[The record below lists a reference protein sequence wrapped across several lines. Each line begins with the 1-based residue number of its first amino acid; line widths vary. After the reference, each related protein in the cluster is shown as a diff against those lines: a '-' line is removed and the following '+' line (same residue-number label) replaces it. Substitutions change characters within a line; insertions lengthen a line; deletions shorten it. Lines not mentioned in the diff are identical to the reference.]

1 MYLIAFAALALAIP
15 GAPVCAVDSDLGAFD
30 IPLLQEDAAAAR
42 KVRDPSAAR
51 IETVPGSKLEVVKAA
66 STQDAINHALSGIL
80 GALKSL
86 RPSAQDASSQDGKAN
101 DPQRQDAPPQGGEPP
116 REDPSQDEP
125 PPHESDR
132 DPPRTT
138 QPPEQGSGGTLGDL
152 TERPGGV
159 QIIETGS
166 GYGVVGVGSAW
177 YDTNRSNSNL
187 VLEDQRRAW
196 MEADLAARAQVAR
209 FLNQVDVKGKQ
220 EIQSRLHLANTDEFS
235 GANLDATSTED
246 YSAVVSAMVTGL
258 VTYDVLDDPETG
270 EVRVSVVSTP
280 KTRGETRNAGSRTVL
295 ASSIEAGMAQI
306 MNQLALNVVPPVGA
320 KLVTVPQTGET
331 VYVGFGADV
340 IQSHENKRIQG
351 EIRAAAQKAAELRA
365 TSALVALLRGQRI
378 ETESSFS
385 SRFDE
390 MITEFDRITDESGEI
405 VIKEARI
412 GRASVVSEKVNES
425 TTASVVDGKAP
436 AGTMIKVFERP
447 GSRWVYVLAVYAES
461 IPALLRS
468 GPPVAAPNA
477 PNPPPADRTPPP
489 PAQDRPTT
497 VAPNPGDPC
506 PPGSVEEGVIRR
518 VSVGTGRN
526 KAEAIQNALLYA
538 VKQVNENRVS
548 GDIRMKKK
556 FADAIED
563 VDGKLRQSLA
573 VDTEIDENVE
583 SISNGL
589 VRGYRVLYEGGL
601 RPLVTPNSQGDVYEV
616 DLCVDIPQFDPNKP
630 RPGQRSTI
638 AFLGLRTG
646 RTQFEIGGEVV
657 PAQESANEFEN
668 EVVTYLTSEKR
679 FTVID
684 RAYMSQWRGEI
695 DLVKEA
701 VASRDMSMDE
711 LRNVGH
717 MLSADYVLVGTLQ
730 EVSFKQW
737 DEYIAIRK
745 RNEPRALLNINV
757 HLRMIRTATGEIVF
771 SDGFNRTWMLPEIG
785 ELLSRYGNMDRALLA
800 AKEAAMTLL
809 PRVLGEVA
817 KESAAQ
823 AKIRVIK
830 VGLGE
835 FVLANDDRSVREGDE
850 LVVYVTENID
860 FEGKSYA
867 SETAVA
873 RLGVIKVQ
881 GPVVT
886 AKLLQGDAAAVKVGA
901 TCRRE
906 DG

>member
-1 MYLIAFAALALAIP
+1 MITVAFAWVALGFP
-15 GAPVCAVDSDLGAFD
+15 GSVTIAPDSDLGAFD
-30 IPLLQEDAAAAR
+30 IPLLQEDPESAR

-86 RPSAQDASSQDGKAN
+86 KPTG
-101 DPQRQDAPPQGGEPP
+101 QDAPPAGADPGPPRPHDEPRGDEPP
-116 REDPSQDEP
+116 R
-125 PPHESDR
+125 SDA
-132 DPPRTT
+132 
-138 QPPEQGSGGTLGDL
+138 PPEEGTGGTLGGL

-166 GYGVVGVGSAW
+166 GYGIVGVGSAW
-177 YDTNRSNSNL
+177 YDTERDNANL

-196 MEADLAARAQVAR
+196 MEADLSARAQVAR
-209 FLNQVDVKGKQ
+209 FLNQVDVKGRQ
-220 EIQSRLHLANTDEFS
+220 EIASRLHLANTEEFA
-235 GANLDATSTED
+235 GANLDATATED
-246 YSAVVSAMVTGL
+246 YSAVVNAMVTGL
-258 VTYDVLDDPETG
+258 VTYDVLDDPDTG

-280 KTRGETRNAGSRTVL
+280 KTRGETRGADSRTVL

-320 KLVTVPQTGET
+320 KLVTVPETGET
-331 VYVGFGADV
+331 VFVGFGADV
-340 IQSHENKRIQG
+340 IQRHENKRVQG
-351 EIRAAAQKAAELRA
+351 EIRAAAQRAAELRA
-365 TSALVALLRGQRI
+365 QSALVALLRGQRI
-378 ETESSFS
+378 ESDSTFS
-385 SRFDE
+385 SRFEE
-390 MITEFDRITDESGEI
+390 MNREFDRITEESGEI
-405 VIKEARI
+405 VIRGARV
-412 GRASVVSEKVNES
+412 GRASVVSEKVSES
-425 TTASVVDGKAP
+425 KTVSVVDGKTP
-436 AGTMIKVFERP
+436 AGTMLKVFERP
-447 GSRWVYVLAVYAES
+447 GSRWVYVLAIYAES
-461 IPALLRS
+461 IPALLRG
-468 GPPVAAPNA
+468 GPPAS
-477 PNPPPADRTPPP
+477 PPP
-489 PAQDRPTT
+489 PPPSDTAPPPTQTRP
-497 VAPNPGDPC
+497 APAPASGDPC
-506 PPGSVEEGVIRR
+506 PPGSSDEGVIRL
-518 VSVGTGRN
+518 VSTGTGRN

-563 VDGKLRQSLA
+563 VDGRLRQSLS
-573 VDTEIDENVE
+573 VNTDIDEQVD
-583 SISNGL
+583 SLSNGL
-589 VRGYRVLYEGGL
+589 VKGYRVLYEGGL
-601 RPLVTPNSQGDVYEV
+601 RPLVTPNSQGDAYQV
-616 DLCVDIPQFDPNKP
+616 DLCVDIPQFDPDRP

-646 RTQFEIGGEVV
+646 KAQFEIGGEWV
-657 PAQESANEFEN
+657 PARDPANEFEN

-679 FTVID
+679 FTVLD
-684 RAYMSQWRGEI
+684 RAYLDEWRGEI
-695 DLVKEA
+695 DMIKEA

-711 LRNVGH
+711 LRNVGR

-737 DEYIAIRK
+737 DEYVAIRK
-745 RNEPRALLNINV
+745 RNEARALLNINV
-757 HLRMIRTATGEIVF
+757 HLRMIRTATGEIMF

-785 ELLSRYGNMDRALLA
+785 ELLGRYGNMDRSLLA
-800 AKEAAMTLL
+800 AKEAAMALL

-830 VGLGE
+830 VGLDE

-850 LVVYVTENID
+850 LIVYATENIE
-860 FEGKSYA
+860 FEGKTYA
-867 SETAVA
+867 SESAVA
-873 RLGVIKVQ
+873 RLGVLKVQ

-886 AKLLQGDAAAVKVGA
+886 AKFLEGDASAVKVGA

>member
-1 MYLIAFAALALAIP
+1 MITVAFAIVALGWPIPVPLAF
-15 GAPVCAVDSDLGAFD
+15 DSDLGAFD
-30 IPLLQEDAAAAR
+30 IPLLQEDPDRAR
-42 KVRDPSAAR
+42 LVRDPSAAR

-86 RPSAQDASSQDGKAN
+86 KPKGQDTTPRGS
-101 DPQRQDAPPQGGEPP
+101 DPTPPPT
-116 REDPSQDEP
+116 QDEP
-125 PPHESDR
+125 P
-132 DPPRTT
+132 RTDG
-138 QPPEQGSGGTLGDL
+138 PPEEGTGGTLGGL

-166 GYGVVGVGSAW
+166 GYGIVGVGSAW
-177 YDTNRSNSNL
+177 YDTDRANANL

-196 MEADLAARAQVAR
+196 MEADLSARAQVAR
-209 FLNQVDVKGKQ
+209 FLNQVDVKGRQ
-220 EIQSRLHLANTDEFS
+220 EISSRLHLANTEEFS
-235 GANLDATSTED
+235 GANLDATATED
-246 YSAVVSAMVTGL
+246 YSAVVNAMVTGL
-258 VTYDVLDDPETG
+258 VTYDVLDDPNSG

-280 KTRGETRNAGSRTVL
+280 KTRGETRGANSRTVL

-320 KLVTVPQTGET
+320 KIVTVPETGET
-331 VYVGFGADV
+331 VFVGFGADV
-340 IQSHENKRIQG
+340 IQSHDNKRVQG
-351 EIRAAAQKAAELRA
+351 EIRAAAQRAAELRA
-365 TSALVALLRGQRI
+365 QSALVALLQGQRI
-378 ETESSFS
+378 ESDSTFS
-385 SRFDE
+385 SRFEE
-390 MITEFDRITDESGEI
+390 MNREFDRITEESGEI
-405 VIKEARI
+405 VIRQARV

-425 TTASVVDGKAP
+425 KTASIVDGKTP
-436 AGTMIKVFERP
+436 AGTMLKVFEKP
-447 GSRWVYVLAVYAES
+447 GSRWVYVLAIYAES
-461 IPALLRS
+461 IPALLR
-468 GPPVAAPNA
+468 GGPVAAPPA
-477 PNPPPADRTPPP
+477 PAPPRQDSPPPTQAR
-489 PAQDRPTT
+489 PAPAPT
-497 VAPNPGDPC
+497 ANDPC
-506 PPGSVEEGVIRR
+506 PPGSVEEGVIRLL
-518 VSVGTGRN
+518 STGTGRN

-548 GDIRMKKK
+548 GDLRMKKK

-573 VDTEIDENVE
+573 VNTDIDEQVD
-583 SISNGL
+583 SLSNGL
-589 VRGYRVLYEGGL
+589 VKGYRVLYEGGL
-601 RPLVTPNSQGDVYEV
+601 RPLVTPNSQGDQYQV
-616 DLCVDIPQFDPNKP
+616 DLCVDIPQFDPDKP

-646 RTQFEIGGEVV
+646 RSQFEIGGEVV
-657 PAQESANEFEN
+657 PARDPANEFEN
-668 EVVTYLTSEKR
+668 EVVSYLTSEKR

-684 RAYMSQWRGEI
+684 RAYLDQWRGEI
-695 DLVKEA
+695 DMIKEA
-701 VASRDMSMDE
+701 VSSRDMSMDE

-737 DEYIAIRK
+737 DEYVAIRK

-785 ELLSRYGNMDRALLA
+785 ELLSRYGNMDRSLLA
-800 AKEAAMTLL
+800 AKEAAMALL

-830 VGLGE
+830 IGLDE

-850 LVVYVTENID
+850 LIVYVTENIE

-873 RLGVIKVQ
+873 RLGVMKVQ

-886 AKLLQGDAAAVKVGA
+886 AKFLQGDASAVKVGA